1 MCWRSCASAALAVLT
16 VATPARACDL
26 ALALAVDVSGSVDG
40 SEYRLQMDG
49 LAAGLRDSV
58 IAEAL
63 VRGRSH
69 LMLVQWTGSSRQ
81 NLTLPWTEM
90 SDFAALD
97 RFARDVTETPRAWRN
112 YSTAIG
118 EALTFTLKQFGDAPD
133 CARRVIDVS
142 GDGQSNEGL
151 EPHTLRAALSRAGVT
166 VNGIAIEASEPDL
179 TAYYFENVIAG
190 NGAFVVT
197 AARFEDYA
205 REIRRKLLREIV
217 DQTALAHP

>member
-1 MCWRSCASAALAVLT
+1 
-16 VATPARACDL
+16 
-26 ALALAVDVSGSVDG
+26 
-40 SEYRLQMDG
+40 
-49 LAAGLRDSV
+49 
-58 IAEAL
+58 
-63 VRGRSH
+63 
-69 LMLVQWTGSSRQ
+69 MLVQWTGSSRQ
-81 NLTLPWTEM
+81 NLTLPWTAM
-90 SDFAALD
+90 SDFAAVD
-97 RFARDVTETPRAWRN
+97 RFAQDVTRTPRVWRN

-118 EALTFTLKQFGDAPD
+118 EALAFTLRQFDDAPD

-142 GDGQSNEGL
+142 GDGPSNEGL

-190 NGAFVVT
+190 NGAFVIT

-217 DQTALAHP
+217 DQTARADP